1 MKVKSMK
8 MRLEL
13 DPTIPWKET
22 TVSVNYD
29 PTDEKT
35 RHYGKPVPEHRFYIN
50 LPQVVA
56 DALGRKDSRGDTQE
70 EAIAAFKADLD
81 TFRQLHT
88 EKNKVILYEIKT
100 NPSTDD
106 KYPYRGYKVDVWAGV
121 FNETVMIDGADN
133 RRYSYEPLESSIKFP
148 QGSNPFRLHNW
159 EGKREKNLIPWSK
172 RNEAFFVW
180 VAERMA
186 DLVNRLDALRV
197 PDNLIETIS
206 AGRLLPLGQS
216 NALKGDK

>member
-8 MRLEL
+8 MRLNL

-29 PTDEKT
+29 PTDKHTATYSRKIPEK
-35 RHYGKPVPEHRFYIN
+35 RFYIN

-56 DALGRKDSRGDTQE
+56 DSLGREDSRGDTQE
-70 EAIAAFKADLD
+70 EAIAAFEADLEK
-81 TFRQLHT
+81 FRRLKT
-88 EKNKVILYEIKT
+88 EKGKVILYEIKT
-100 NPSTDD
+100 NPSSED
-106 KYPYRGYKVDVWAGV
+106 KYPYRGYRVDIWAGV
-121 FNETVMIDGADN
+121 FEETVMIDGAGN

-148 QGSNPFRLHNW
+148 QGSNPLRLHNW
-159 EGKREKNLIPWSK
+159 EGKREKDLIPWSK

-186 DLVNRLDALRV
+186 DLVNRLDALRA
-197 PDNLIETIS
+197 PENMIETIS